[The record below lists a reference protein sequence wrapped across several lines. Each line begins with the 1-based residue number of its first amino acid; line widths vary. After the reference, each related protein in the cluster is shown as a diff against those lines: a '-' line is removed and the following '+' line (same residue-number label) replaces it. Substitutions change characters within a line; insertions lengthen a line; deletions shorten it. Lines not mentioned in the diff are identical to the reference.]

1 MWSKVFYPL
10 SLLFSSAVLLTAC
23 ETDSYDKGDG
33 KWSHTIA
40 DFAELRADAQKRG
53 VSFVTDDGANFIFDQ
68 AVKASWIKTGDSTY
82 RTSIYYNP
90 VAEGVAHPVSC
101 ILVPTVKAKEPSA
114 FPRQPQDPLGVESCW
129 LSKNGKYL
137 NLGLLMK
144 NGRDSEGDET
154 THAISL
160 VLDGTRQNSNNTVT
174 ACYRLLHDKRDAL
187 EYYTNRRHISILL
200 PTSNRPDSVE
210 LTIKT
215 YQGDWRKT
223 ISIKI

>member
-1 MWSKVFYPL
+1 MQPQQVVRVDPFTQVIDDRVLVGVELQEYEPIKV
-10 SLLFSSAVLLTAC
+10 
-23 ETDSYDKGDG
+23 DG
-33 KWSHTIA
+33 RVVYHVVGRTI
-40 DFAELRADAQKRG
+40 R
-53 VSFVTDDGANFIFDQ
+53 IFDQ

-174 ACYRLLHDKRDAL
+174 ACYRLLHDKRDAP

-215 YQGDWRKT
+215 YTGNWTKT
-223 ISIKI
+223 IRVK